1 MKKEF
6 DIIRWGIIG
15 CGDVTERKSGPA
27 FRKVPHSDL
36 VAVMRRDAAKL
47 ADYAQR
53 HQVDRFYTDASD
65 LLNDPGVNAVYIAT
79 PPESHEDYCIR
90 ALEMGKPVYV
100 EKPMALTAA
109 AARRMYEAAE
119 RTHTP
124 LVVAHYRRAQP
135 YFRKIADLLHEGAIG
150 RPRTATLEM
159 YRKALSPDEL
169 AQPKTAWR
177 VNPSIA
183 GGGLFHD
190 LSPHQL
196 DLLLHWFGRPK
207 QVNGLAFNQAA
218 LYEADDMVM
227 AHFRFENGLALQ
239 GSWCFTVGAAQERDS
254 CRITGDAGTIDFS
267 FFDRQEI
274 RLKRGESAETMLFEP
289 LEHVQQ
295 PMIQEVVNYFRGMG
309 PNPCPPEDG
318 VYVMEW
324 IEQICAR

>member
-1 MKKEF
+1 MKNKL
-6 DIIRWGIIG
+6 DVVNWGIVG

-27 FRKVPHSDL
+27 FRKVQHSDL
-36 VAVMRRDAAKL
+36 VAVMRRDATKL

-53 HQVDRFYTDASD
+53 HQVDRTYTDAGD
-65 LLNDPGVNAVYIAT
+65 LLNDPLVNAIYIAT

-100 EKPMALTAA
+100 EKPMALSAA
-109 AARRMYEAAE
+109 AARRMMETAE
-119 RTHTP
+119 KTGTP

-135 YFRKIADLLHEGAIG
+135 YFRKIADLLREAVIG

-159 YRKALSPDEL
+159 FRKALSPDEL
-169 AQPKTAWR
+169 AQPKPAWR

-196 DLLLHWFGRPK
+196 DLLLHWFGRPL
-207 QVNGLAFNQAA
+207 QVNGIAFNQAG

-239 GSWCFTVGAAQERDS
+239 GSWCFTVGAAEERDL
-254 CRITGDAGTIDFS
+254 CRITGDAGAISFS

-274 RLKRGESAETMLFEP
+274 KLERAESTETIVFEP

-295 PMIQEVVNYFRGMG
+295 PMIQEVVDYFRGVG
-309 PNPCPPEDG
+309 PNPCPPADG
-318 VYVMEW
+318 LYVMEW
-324 IEQICAR
+324 IEAICAR